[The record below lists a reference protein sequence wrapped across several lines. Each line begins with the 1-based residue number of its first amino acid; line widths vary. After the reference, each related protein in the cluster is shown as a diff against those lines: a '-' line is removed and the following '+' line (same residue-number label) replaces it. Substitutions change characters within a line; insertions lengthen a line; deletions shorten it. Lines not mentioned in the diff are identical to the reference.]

1 MATVIF
7 VIIVGWIL
15 YRAMFKDKKEWE
27 KKEYLVADA
36 KATYYETY
44 ALAEEAMM
52 KFWTAAN
59 MVRADSTLLEAVSM
73 TKKRTGEIQALVKK
87 IRKRPYMY
95 DGPAAGHTE
104 VDELI
109 IYSTIAEEAQEKA
122 DYLLNF
128 ATNPPADVQQ
138 EANPD
143 RLLEA
148 TRAAELAAKAQQ
160 RVVNKARAVASLFD
174 LRVALNETTG
184 WPN

>member
-7 VIIVGWIL
+7 IIIVGWVL
-15 YRAMFKDKKEWE
+15 FRVMYKDKKEWE
-27 KKEYLVADA
+27 KREYLVADA

-59 MVRADSTLLEAVSM
+59 MVRADSALLEAASV
-73 TKKRTGEIQALVKK
+73 TKKKTGKIRALVKK

-109 IYSTIAEEAQEKA
+109 IYRAIAEEAQEKA
-122 DYLLNF
+122 DHLLDF
-128 ATNPPADVQQ
+128 AANPPVDVEQ

-160 RVVNKARAVASLFD
+160 RVVNKALAVAGLFD
-174 LRVALNETTG
+174 FRVALNEITG